1 MLTLAIV
8 ALVGKVLA
16 LIIGIPLLL
25 ILIIGIWI
33 GRRTRD

>member
-8 ALVGKVLA
+8 ALVGKLLA